1 MSTTNIDTMYIV
13 LCITLALVLIT
24 AVMISLRRTQLRQQ
38 IAVRRSAATN
48 TNVRTVPPIRETT
61 AVIVTNPVASSP
73 DEPVVLGV
81 PV

>member
-1 MSTTNIDTMYIV
+1 MSNIDTMYIV

-24 AVMISLRRTQLRQQ
+24 AVIISLKRTQLRQQ
-38 IAVRRSAATN
+38 SIAVRRSAATN

-61 AVIVTNPVASSP
+61 AVIVTNPVGLAP
-73 DEPVVLGV
+73 DEPVVLGM